1 MSAPHAH
8 RADASDA
15 LVFFGATGDLAYK
28 QIFPALYEMV
38 RRDGLDVPVI
48 GVAKAGWTL
57 EQLQGRA
64 LASLDEHGKHDPA
77 VVEQLTSLLHYID
90 GDYADESTFTALRKE
105 LGDAKRPLHY
115 LAIPPALFGTV
126 VGSLG
131 SSGCADN
138 ARVVLEKPFG
148 RDAASAAE
156 LNRMLQQ
163 VFPET
168 CIFRI
173 DHYLGKE
180 PVQNLLFFRFGNSF
194 LEPIWNRFHVRSVQ
208 ITMAE
213 DFGVADRGAF
223 YDRVGAVRDV
233 VQNHMLQV
241 VALLAMEA
249 PSDVNHEAQRDAKA
263 MLLKAVRPLD
273 SRHIVRGQYAG
284 YTSEPGVRQHSTVET
299 FAAVRLQVDTW
310 RWAGVPFVIRAG
322 KHLPLTATEVVV
334 QFNQPPQVIFEDK
347 DVGGRNYVRFRL
359 SPNEVIALGAR
370 AKVPGE
376 AMVGE
381 AVELQV
387 HSKHPD
393 EMPPYERL
401 LGDAMEGD
409 AALFAR
415 QDAVEAA
422 WRIVDPIL
430 GDAVPVHPY
439 EQGTWGPVEAS
450 GLVGDI
456 GGWTD
461 LIDEEA
467 TP

>member
-1 MSAPHAH
+1 MSGSRTDP
-8 RADASDA
+8 ADASDA

-57 EQLQGRA
+57 EQLKGRA

-77 VVEQLTSLLHYID
+77 VVEKLTSLLHYID
-90 GDYADESTFTALRKE
+90 GDYADEATFVALRKE

-115 LAIPPALFGTV
+115 LAIPPALFGAV
-126 VGSLG
+126 VSSLG

-156 LNRMLQQ
+156 LNRMLQE
-163 VFPET
+163 VFPES

-223 YDRVGAVRDV
+223 YDHVGAVRDV

-263 MLLKAVRPLD
+263 MLLKAIRPLD
-273 SRHIVRGQYAG
+273 ARHIVRGQYAG
-284 YTSEPGVRQHSTVET
+284 YTGEPGVSPHSTVET

-347 DVGGRNYVRFRL
+347 DVGGRNYARFRL

-387 HSKHPD
+387 HSEHPD

-430 GDAVPVHPY
+430 DDAVAVHPY
-439 EQGTWGPVEAS
+439 DQGTWGPGEAS

-461 LIDEEA
+461 PIDEEA

>member
-1 MSAPHAH
+1 VSP
-8 RADASDA
+8 
-15 LVFFGATGDLAYK
+15 
-28 QIFPALYEMV
+28 
-38 RRDGLDVPVI
+38 
-48 GVAKAGWTL
+48 
-57 EQLQGRA
+57 
-64 LASLDEHGKHDPA
+64 
-77 VVEQLTSLLHYID
+77 
-90 GDYADESTFTALRKE
+90 
-105 LGDAKRPLHY
+105 
-115 LAIPPALFGTV
+115 
-126 VGSLG
+126 
-131 SSGCADN
+131 
-138 ARVVLEKPFG
+138 
-148 RDAASAAE
+148 
-156 LNRMLQQ
+156 
-163 VFPET
+163 
-168 CIFRI
+168 
-173 DHYLGKE
+173 
-180 PVQNLLFFRFGNSF
+180 
-194 LEPIWNRFHVRSVQ
+194 
-208 ITMAE
+208 
-213 DFGVADRGAF
+213 
-223 YDRVGAVRDV
+223 
-233 VQNHMLQV
+233 
-241 VALLAMEA
+241 
-249 PSDVNHEAQRDAKA
+249 
-263 MLLKAVRPLD
+263 
-273 SRHIVRGQYAG
+273 
-284 YTSEPGVRQHSTVET
+284 HSTVET

-430 GDAVPVHPY
+430 HDAVPVHPY
-439 EQGTWGPVEAS
+439 ERGTWGPAEAS